1 MKTALKQANF
11 QIPEDL
17 LDELRATVCKG
28 ELSRFVNESLKRELQ
43 RLRQLTAIDE
53 TFGAW
58 KGGEHLELAASVD
71 LFVRN
76 VRKSTR
82 AETDQPFRPVDVLRE
97 ALFPD

>member
-1 MKTALKQANF
+1 MNTAMKQANF

-17 LDELRATVCKG
+17 LNELRRTVGKG
-28 ELSRFVNESLKRELQ
+28 ELSRFVSKALKRELQ

-58 KGGEHLELAASVD
+58 KNGEHPELAAGVD
-71 LFVRN
+71 PFVRG

-82 AETDQPFRPVDVLRE
+82 GKRADASDRR
-97 ALFPD
+97 

>member
-1 MKTALKQANF
+1 MKRALKQANF

-17 LDELRATVCKG
+17 LNELRETVGKG
-28 ELSRFVNESLKRELQ
+28 ELSRFVSAALKRELQ

-58 KGGEHLELAASVD
+58 KGQGHPELAAGAD
-71 LFVRN
+71 HFVRN

-82 AETDQPFRPVDVLRE
+82 GKRTDASDGC
-97 ALFPD
+97 

>member
-1 MKTALKQANF
+1 MRTVLKQANF

-17 LDELRATVCKG
+17 LNQLRETVGKG
-28 ELSRFVNESLKRELQ
+28 ELSRFVSGALKRELQ

-58 KGGEHLELAASVD
+58 KGGEHPELAAGVD
-71 LFVRN
+71 RFVRN

-82 AETDQPFRPVDVLRE
+82 GKRADESGCR
-97 ALFPD
+97 

>member
-17 LDELRATVCKG
+17 LNELRETVGKG
-28 ELSRFVNESLKRELQ
+28 ELSKFVSDALKRELQ
-43 RLRQLTAIDE
+43 RMRQLTAIDE

-58 KGGEHLELAASVD
+58 KDSEHPELTGGVNQ
-71 LFVRN
+71 FVRN

-82 AETDQPFRPVDVLRE
+82 GKRPDASDRR
-97 ALFPD
+97 

>member
-17 LDELRATVCKG
+17 LNQLRETVGKG
-28 ELSRFVNESLKRELQ
+28 ELSRFVSEALKRELQ

-58 KGGEHLELAASVD
+58 KDGEHPELAAGVD
-71 LFVRN
+71 RFVRN

-82 AETDQPFRPVDVLRE
+82 GKRADASGCR
-97 ALFPD
+97 

>member
-1 MKTALKQANF
+1 MNTSLKQANF

-17 LDELRATVCKG
+17 LNQLRETVGKG
-28 ELSRFVNESLKRELQ
+28 ELSRFVSEALKRELQ

-58 KGGEHLELAASVD
+58 KGGEHPELAGGVD
-71 LFVRN
+71 RFVRN

-82 AETDQPFRPVDVLRE
+82 GKRADASDHR
-97 ALFPD
+97 

>member
-1 MKTALKQANF
+1 MNTALKQANF

-17 LDELRATVCKG
+17 LNELRKTVGKG
-28 ELSRFVNESLKRELQ
+28 ELSRFVSETLKRELQ

-58 KGGEHLELAASVD
+58 RNGEHPELAAGVD
-71 LFVRN
+71 HFVRI

-82 AETDQPFRPVDVLRE
+82 GKRADASDRR
-97 ALFPD
+97 

>member
-1 MKTALKQANF
+1 MNTVLKQANF

-17 LDELRATVCKG
+17 LNQLRETVDKG
-28 ELSRFVNESLKRELQ
+28 ELSRFVSGALKRELQ

-58 KGGEHLELAASVD
+58 KGGEHPELATGVD
-71 LFVRN
+71 RFVRK

-82 AETDQPFRPVDVLRE
+82 GKRADASSCR
-97 ALFPD
+97 

>member
-1 MKTALKQANF
+1 MNTALKQANF

-17 LDELRATVCKG
+17 LNQLRETVGKG
-28 ELSRFVNESLKRELQ
+28 ELSRFVSEALKRELQ

-58 KGGEHLELAASVD
+58 QGGEHSELAAGVD
-71 LFVRN
+71 RFVRN

-82 AETDQPFRPVDVLRE
+82 VKR
-97 ALFPD
+97 